1 MGVDE
6 WDAVNLRDVCFKIG
20 SGATPRGGQN
30 VYLSKGE
37 YTLIRSQNI
46 YNEGFSQ
53 DGLVFLTK
61 RHAEELS
68 NVEVQKGDVL
78 LNITG
83 DSVARCCQVD
93 ERVLPARVNQHVSII
108 RSDSNKLDSCFLRY
122 FLISLPMQS
131 LMLSWA
137 GSGGT
142 RNALTKGMIEAFE
155 VPCPPI
161 AEQKA
166 IAHILGTLDDK
177 IELNQQMN
185 QTLEA
190 IARALFK
197 SWFIDFDPVRAKLD
211 GRQPTGMDAETAA
224 LFPAEFEDSAIG
236 KIPKGWNVGM
246 LRDCCDRVENG
257 GTPKRSESDYWEP
270 GTIPWLTSGE
280 VRQSIVTV
288 TENFISE
295 KGLANSS
302 AKLWTP
308 RTTVV
313 AMYGAT
319 AGQVC
324 LLAQKMCTN
333 QACCGLIPAKN
344 KQFFIYLQA
353 SNSVELL
360 AQQARGSAQ
369 QNLSQKIVGDFPTV
383 IPSDSVL
390 KSFDEYVKSLFE
402 KWIANLEESKSLA
415 SIRDA
420 LLPKLLSGEIRVQ
433 DAETVVEA
441 VT

>member
-1 MGVDE
+1 MDSE
-6 WDAVNLRDVCFKIG
+6 WKQF
-20 SGATPRGGQN
+20 T
-30 VYLSKGE
+30 LSKLCH
-37 YTLIRSQNI
+37 LITDGKHGDCENQEDS
-46 YNEGFSQ
+46 GFYFLSVK
-53 DGLVFLTK
+53 DVFGNRLNYEQARQITEKDFLETHK
-61 RHAEELS
+61 RTNLEP
-68 NVEVQKGDVL
+68 GDVL
-78 LNITG
+78 FTNTG
-83 DSVARCCQVD
+83 TIGRMAIAPEDSKTYRTTFQKSVAILKPNRD
-93 ERVLPARVNQHVSII
+93 FITPRFFYYLLSYDNARL
-108 RSDSNKLDSCFLRY
+108 SNFAGGTTQKNLLLKDFRN
-122 FLISLPMQS
+122 FPVRIPSLPIQ
-131 LMLSWA
+131 
-137 GSGGT
+137 
-142 RNALTKGMIEAFE
+142 
-155 VPCPPI
+155 
-161 AEQKA
+161 QA

-211 GRQPTGMDAETAA
+211 GRQPIGMDAETAA

-415 SIRDA
+415 SARDT

>member
-1 MGVDE
+1 MTYNLDRTPLSDLCEAIVDCE
-6 WDAVNLRDVCFKIG
+6 HKTAPKQDFGIPSIRTTDIKNGRLDIENANRVSEETYIQWTARLEPQPNDLILAREAPVGEVGIVPLGQRVCL
-20 SGATPRGGQN
+20 GQRT
-30 VYLSKGE
+30 V
-37 YTLIRSQNI
+37 LIRPDKNKLFPRYLLYLLLTSQM
-46 YNEGFSQ
+46 
-53 DGLVFLTK
+53 
-61 RHAEELS
+61 RHALTSRAEGSVVPHLNMSAIRGLELP
-68 NVEVQKGDVL
+68 L
-78 LNITG
+78 L
-83 DSVARCCQVD
+83 
-93 ERVLPARVNQHVSII
+93 PP
-108 RSDSNKLDSCFLRY
+108 LD
-122 FLISLPMQS
+122 
-131 LMLSWA
+131 
-137 GSGGT
+137 
-142 RNALTKGMIEAFE
+142 
-155 VPCPPI
+155 
-161 AEQKA
+161 EQKA

-211 GRQPTGMDAETAA
+211 GRQPIGMDAETAA